1 MYVRKLLMYVRR
13 LLMYVRKLLTKI
25 CFGRKSIIKE

>member
-13 LLMYVRKLLTKI
+13 LLMYVRKLLTKF
-25 CFGRKSIIKE
+25 CVGSKRIIKD

>member
-25 CFGRKSIIKE
+25 SVGSKRIIKD

>member
-25 CFGRKSIIKE
+25 CVGSKRINKD